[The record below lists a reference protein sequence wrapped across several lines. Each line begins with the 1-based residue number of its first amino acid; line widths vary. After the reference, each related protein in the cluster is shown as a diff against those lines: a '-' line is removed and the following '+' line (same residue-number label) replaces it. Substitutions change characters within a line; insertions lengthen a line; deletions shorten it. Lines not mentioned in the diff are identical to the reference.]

1 MSSPILEND
10 TLEIN
15 ADFPEK
21 LAPLFSPSRYKIL
34 YGGRG
39 GAKSWGIARA
49 LIFLSLQMELRIL
62 CAREFQK
69 SIKESVHHLL
79 EEQIYALGLQ
89 AYFRITLTSITSVNG
104 SEFIFSGLKTNITAV
119 KSMEGID
126 ICWVEEAEK
135 VSKESWDVLIPTI
148 RKANSEIWISFNP
161 DADTDPTWK
170 RFVEKPPVDSVVIE
184 IGFRDNPFFPD
195 VLRADMEECRA
206 IDPETY
212 DWVWEGKCRQISD
225 ANIIKRARIDT
236 FTTPEKGVRI
246 FFGADFGFA
255 NDPNTLDRGFIIDK
269 TLFIDY
275 SIHKVRCE
283 IDDIPAMYDQ
293 IPDSRKWPI
302 KADCAR
308 PETISYLRRQGFNIS
323 AAEKWQGSVED
334 GIAHINGFKEVVIHE
349 RCTTLDRKCLNPY
362 QETRMYKYKIDPV
375 TREVLPVIVD
385 KHNHHWDGIRY
396 MLDGYIQRRGSNSN
410 LLKAVNS

>member
-1 MSSPILEND
+1 MTTQLLDEA
-10 TLEIN
+10 LEIN

-21 LAPLFSPSRYKIL
+21 LAPLFTPSRYKIL

-49 LIFLSLQMELRIL
+49 LLLLSLQTELRIL

-89 AYFRITLTSITSVNG
+89 AYFRITLTSIRSVNG

-148 RKANSEIWISFNP
+148 RKEGSEIWISFNP
-161 DADTDPTWK
+161 DSDTDPTWK
-170 RFVEKPPVDSVVIE
+170 RFVEKPPVNSTVIE

-195 VLRADMEECRA
+195 VLRSEMEECRA
-206 IDPETY
+206 NDPDTY
-212 DWVWEGKCRQISD
+212 EWVWEGKCRTITD
-225 ANIIKRARIDT
+225 ANIIKRARIDV
-236 FTTPEKGVRI
+236 FDTPAKIDRI

-269 TLFIDY
+269 VLYIDY
-275 SIHKVRCE
+275 AVHKVRCE
-283 IDDIPAMYDQ
+283 IDDIPALYDTV
-293 IPDSRKWPI
+293 PDSRRWPI
-302 KADCAR
+302 KADGAR

-334 GIAHINGFKEVVIHE
+334 GIAHLNGFKEIIIHE
-349 RCTTLDRKCLNPY
+349 RCTHLDRRCLNPH

-375 TREVLPVIVD
+375 TNEVLPVIVD
-385 KHNHHWDGIRY
+385 KHNHHIDGWRY
-396 MLDGYIQRRGSNSN
+396 MLDGYIQRRGANSN

>member
-1 MSSPILEND
+1 LSSPILEND

>member
-1 MSSPILEND
+1 MTPQLLEN

-49 LIFLSLQMELRIL
+49 LILLSLQMELRIL

-119 KSMEGID
+119 KSMEGIG

-195 VLRADMEECRA
+195 VLRAEMEECRA

-236 FTTPEKGVRI
+236 FTTPEKGVRL
-246 FFGADFGFA
+246 FLGADFGFA

-293 IPDSRKWPI
+293 IPGSRQWPI